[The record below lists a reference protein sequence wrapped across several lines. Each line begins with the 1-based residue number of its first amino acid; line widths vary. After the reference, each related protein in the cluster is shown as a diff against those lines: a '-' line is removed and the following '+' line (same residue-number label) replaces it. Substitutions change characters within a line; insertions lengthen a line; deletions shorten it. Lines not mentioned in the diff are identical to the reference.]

1 MIEFVDF
8 TSLARRALLLAV
20 VLAAGSCTLWAQY
33 GGRGGGMRQHGG
45 NMELQQLT
53 QALSLTDVQQAQVK
67 TLLEQRR
74 AKIQALRSGGGQP
87 DWDQVQA
94 IRKDTNAKIMALLTD
109 DQKVKLVDWLQQRGE
124 QRRGRGGEGAP
135 AQAPAPQPPSS

>member
-45 NMELQQLT
+45 NMEC
-53 QALSLTDVQQAQVK
+53 SSSP
-67 TLLEQRR
+67 RR
-74 AKIQALRSGGGQP
+74 CRLPTSSK
-87 DWDQVQA
+87 
-94 IRKDTNAKIMALLTD
+94 
-109 DQKVKLVDWLQQRGE
+109 
-124 QRRGRGGEGAP
+124 RR
-135 AQAPAPQPPSS
+135 

>member
-1 MIEFVDF
+1 M
-8 TSLARRALLLAV
+8 
-20 VLAAGSCTLWAQY
+20 
-33 GGRGGGMRQHGG
+33 
-45 NMELQQLT
+45 QQLT